1 MKKLFSF
8 ALLCTSLLSIFFI
21 ASCKPKDLQMN
32 TEYVYSDISFETAK
46 DIKLDDLSPFIPRGT
61 EIKSINDFENLIRN
75 NIDNYSIIRLTEN
88 GQERIFVK
96 TNISAVKISE
106 STITITRNG
115 KQSSFNYTRD
125 GDTFSTTDLNE
136 TFYFSDGSIRYNLE
150 FNEKFSVVYN
160 YKIK

>member
-8 ALLCTSLLSIFFI
+8 TLLCTSLLSIFFI

-32 TEYVYSDISFETAK
+32 TEYVYSDISFETAQ
-46 DIKLDDLSPFIPRGT
+46 DIKLDDLSPFIPMGS
-61 EIKSINDFENLIRN
+61 EIKSIDDFENFIRN

-106 STITITRNG
+106 SVITITRNG
-115 KQSSFNYTRD
+115 EQSSFNYTRN
-125 GDTFSTTDLNE
+125 GDTFSTKDLNE

>member
-8 ALLCTSLLSIFFI
+8 VLLCTSLLSIFFI

-32 TEYVYSDISFETAK
+32 TEYVYSDISFETAIG
-46 DIKLDDLSPFIPRGT
+46 IKLDDLSPFIPRGT
-61 EIKSINDFENLIRN
+61 EIKSIDDFEKFIRN
-75 NIDNYSIIRLTEN
+75 NIDNYSINRLTEN

-115 KQSSFNYTRD
+115 EQSSFNYTRD

>member
-46 DIKLDDLSPFIPRGT
+46 DLSPFIPRGT
-61 EIKSINDFENLIRN
+61 EIKSINDFENFIRN
-75 NIDNYSIIRLTEN
+75 NIDNYSINRLTEN

-115 KQSSFNYTRD
+115 EQSSFNSTRD
-125 GDTFSTTDLNE
+125 GDIFSTTDLNE
-136 TFYFSDGSIRYNLE
+136 TFYFFDGSIRYNLE

>member
-32 TEYVYSDISFETAK
+32 TEYVYSDISFETAQ
-46 DIKLDDLSPFIPRGT
+46 DIKLDDLSPFIPMGS
-61 EIKSINDFENLIRN
+61 EIKSIDDFENFIRN

-88 GQERIFVK
+88 GRERIFVK

-115 KQSSFNYTRD
+115 EQSSFNYTRD